1 MINSFGLPVKL
12 SLDTIYGKDYDDNYT
27 PFYLMNFEKNPVN
40 YPTIKGKIARDS
52 SLFVTNTTTPNS
64 EYAPW
69 IKDFIVT
76 KPKYV
81 FFDAAGSI
89 NPDNTID
96 HSNFVIDTSSFKLNL
111 EFQLPLWGRAEYP
124 TLRDT
129 SELDME
135 EEFSK
140 LDDITYLKFRF
151 DINNGMATEI
161 RVQAYFIDS
170 LGVVQ
175 DSLFMNKE
183 DWILVDGGITDA
195 DGKVYKKT
203 RKITEI
209 VYERSR
215 INKLKTVSDIIYIAE
230 IRTDDVENNKLVKFY
245 ADDAVDIKMGIH
257 VKGGTNFDFSNYEDS
272 DTTSSN

>member
-1 MINSFGLPVKL
+1 
-12 SLDTIYGKDYDDNYT
+12 
-27 PFYLMNFEKNPVN
+27 
-40 YPTIKGKIARDS
+40 
-52 SLFVTNTTTPNS
+52 
-64 EYAPW
+64 
-69 IKDFIVT
+69 
-76 KPKYV
+76 
-81 FFDAAGSI
+81 
-89 NPDNTID
+89 
-96 HSNFVIDTSSFKLNL
+96 
-111 EFQLPLWGRAEYP
+111 
-124 TLRDT
+124 
-129 SELDME
+129 
-135 EEFSK
+135 
-140 LDDITYLKFRF
+140 
-151 DINNGMATEI
+151 MATEI

-230 IRTDDVENNKLVKFY
+230 IRTDDVEDNKLVKFY